1 MKIKTQK
8 TFPKNYYATYPQITY
23 SSKEYQNNEYN
34 ENMEDIIYIDPKF
47 NGGHHK
53 GLFSIYD
60 GHGGIKSAK
69 ITSEIFPKIFLKNLT
84 EIKPK
89 NIEKSLINSY
99 KIIDSQLKNENC
111 FKEGNT
117 ATIIYI
123 EYNNLFCSNVGDSSC
138 VIISKFKAEKISYD
152 HLCNDINEKKRILK
166 IGNFLESNRLE
177 GILNLSRSLGDFN
190 LKKSGLISLPYIR
203 KYCLSNND
211 KFCIIASDGVWDV
224 ISLDLIFELS
234 KKIKFCNE
242 LCDLIINEAINRG
255 SKDNISCIVIEFNW
269 KY

>member
-1 MKIKTQK
+1 
-8 TFPKNYYATYPQITY
+8 
-23 SSKEYQNNEYN
+23 
-34 ENMEDIIYIDPKF
+34 MEDIIFIDPEF

-53 GLFSIYD
+53 GLFTLYD
-60 GHGGIKSAK
+60 GHGGNKSAK
-69 ITSEIFPKIFLKNLT
+69 ISSEKFPKIFLKNLN

>member
-99 KIIDSQLKNENC
+99 KITDLQLKNEKC

-123 EYNNLFCSNVGDSSC
+123 EYNNLYCSNIGDSSC
-138 VIISKFKAEKISYD
+138 VIVSKFQAEKISYD
-152 HLCNDINEKKRILK
+152 HLCYDINEKKRILK

-177 GILNLSRSLGDFN
+177 GILTLSRSFGDFN

-203 KYCLSNND
+203 RYCLSNND

-224 ISLDLIFELS
+224 ISIDLIFEFS
-234 KKIKFCNE
+234 KKINYCNE
-242 LCDLIINEAINRG
+242 LCDLIVNEAIKRG
-255 SKDNISCIVIEFNW
+255 SKDNISCIVIGFKW